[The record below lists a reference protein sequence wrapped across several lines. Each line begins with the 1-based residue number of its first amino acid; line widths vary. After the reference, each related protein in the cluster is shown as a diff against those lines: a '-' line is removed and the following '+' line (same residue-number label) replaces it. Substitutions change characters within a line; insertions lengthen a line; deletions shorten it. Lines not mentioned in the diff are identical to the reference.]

1 MKTKIGKFFVGRDS
15 KVTVLLI
22 FSLFIFVGLGCRGGS
37 SDSKPIP
44 AAYLGD
50 WEGQDGSTLSIRAD
64 GKGDYRAG
72 STKVE
77 GGTAEVDETAKT
89 VSVTFFGIGKTLKI
103 DQPPAGDQMKLDGV
117 MYRRKGGFSTT
128 TTGQDT
134 ASTSS
139 TPFSSSGDTSSGD
152 APSKSE
158 VEALVKESMADFAD
172 ALEQGD
178 FTDFHANS
186 SKDFQSTFTPEQ
198 LKTTFQTYLNNKNI
212 VLPVLNSVPNTSAT
226 FTDGPRIRTENG
238 LKIVVANGSFPT
250 KQRTTKFETDYIW
263 RNGEWKLLK
272 FKINM

>member
-22 FSLFIFVGLGCRGGS
+22 FSLIIFVGLGCRGGN

-103 DQPPAGDQMKLDGV
+103 DQPPSGDQMKLDGV

-152 APSKSE
+152 APSKGE
-158 VEALVKESMADFAD
+158 VEALVKESMADFAN

-212 VLPVLNSVPNTSAT
+212 VLPVLNSVDGTTAT